1 MKSLLKPFVGLALV
15 AGIAGSAY
23 AQSPFAK
30 PQDAIQYRQSALF
43 VMGQQFARIA
53 AVVKGKRPFDKA
65 EVARSAAIVKEMSTL
80 PWEGF
85 VAGTDKGKTHA
96 KPNIW
101 TEQAK
106 FKSRQKKLEQ
116 EAAKLA
122 EVAKGGN
129 LDAIKRQFGATGK
142 ACKACHEDFRSKD

>member
-1 MKSLLKPFVGLALV
+1 MKSLLRQFVGLILV
-15 AGIAGSAY
+15 AGIAGTAY

-30 PQDAIQYRQSALF
+30 PQDAIQYRQSAMF
-43 VMGQQFARIA
+43 IMGQQFGRIA
-53 AVVKGKRPFDKA
+53 AVVKGKRPFDKE

-80 PWEGF
+80 PWEAF

-96 KPNIW
+96 KSDIW
-101 TEQAK
+101 TEAAK
-106 FKSRQKKLEQ
+106 FKSHQEKLEQ

-122 EVAKGGN
+122 EVAKGGD

-142 ACKACHEDFRSKD
+142 ACKSCHDDFKKKD